1 MEGSNVTE
9 TSGEQVTFRLGELFS
24 GPGGIAA
31 GARAASKSVAGYSI
45 AHAWASDYDSD
56 TCATYKHNFPGTTVI
71 HQDVRTI
78 DIKEQLSPVDGFAF
92 GFPCND
98 FSMVGERKGIEGTFG
113 PLYEYGARVLDEY
126 APKWFVAENVGGL
139 RNSND
144 GLAFEMI
151 LDRLQHASPEHGGYK
166 LYPHLY
172 KFEEYGVPQRRHR
185 ILIVGIRDDIDV
197 EFGIPSPSPYAH
209 IDNSVRKALSDIPG
223 WAENQERTNQSKVV
237 VERLEHIE
245 PGQNAFTAELP
256 PHLQLNVAGAKIS
269 QIYKRLEADKPSY
282 TITGSGGGGTH
293 VYHWEE
299 NRALTNRERARIQ
312 TFPDTFEFKGRKESV
327 RKQIGMAVPV
337 EGARIVFEAILRSFA
352 GEPYETV
359 EPNLQHV
366 VPAKREEALLVS

>member
-1 MEGSNVTE
+1 MTDASPDK
-9 TSGEQVTFRLGELFS
+9 VTFRLGELFS

-31 GARAASKSVAGYSI
+31 GARAASKSVPGYEI

-56 TCATYKHNFPGTTVI
+56 TCATYKHNFPGTRVI

-78 DIKEQLSPVDGFAF
+78 DIKAQLGPIDGFAF

-98 FSMVGERKGIEGTFG
+98 FSMVGERKGIDGTFG

-126 APKWFVAENVGGL
+126 SPKWFVAENVGGL

-172 KFEEYGVPQRRHR
+172 KFEEYGIPQRRHR
-185 ILIVGIRDDIDV
+185 ILIVGIREDIDA
-197 EFGIPSPSPYAH
+197 EFVVPSPRPYAGV
-209 IDNSVRKALSDIPG
+209 DNSVRTALSGIPG
-223 WAENQERTNQSKVV
+223 WAENQERTNQSQAV
-237 VERLEHIE
+237 VERLEHIL
-245 PGQNAFTAELP
+245 PGQNAFTADLP
-256 PHLQLNVAGAKIS
+256 AHLQLNVAGARIS

-293 VYHWEE
+293 VYHWQE

-312 TFPDTFEFKGRKESV
+312 TFPDTFEFKGGKESV

-337 EGARIVFEAILRSFA
+337 EGARIVFEAILRTFA
-352 GEPYETV
+352 GIDYEGI
-359 EPNLQHV
+359 EANLLDV
-366 VPAKREEALLVS
+366 VPPKRQEAVSA

>member
-1 MEGSNVTE
+1 MTE
-9 TSGEQVTFRLGELFS
+9 ENAEKVVFRLGELFS

-31 GARAASKSVAGYSI
+31 GARAASKSVPGLEI
-45 AHAWASDYDSD
+45 AHTWASDYDAD

-71 HQDVRTI
+71 HQDVRTL
-78 DIKEQLSPVDGFAF
+78 DIEGQLSPIDGFAF

-98 FSMVGERKGIEGTFG
+98 FSMVGERKGIDGAFG
-113 PLYEYGARVLDEY
+113 PLYEYGARVLDAH

-151 LDRLQHASPEHGGYK
+151 LDRFQNAASEHGGYR

-185 ILIVGIRDDIDV
+185 ILIVGIRDDVDV
-197 EFGIPSPSPYAH
+197 EFKVPSPAPYADV
-209 IDNSVRKALSDIPG
+209 DNSVRKALSGIPG
-223 WAENQERTNQSKVV
+223 WAENQERTQQSAAV
-237 VERLEHIE
+237 VERLKHIL
-245 PGQNAFTAELP
+245 PGQNAFTADLP
-256 PHLQLNVAGAKIS
+256 DHLQLNVAGARIS
-269 QIYKRLEADKPSY
+269 QIYKRLEAGKPSY

-299 NRALTNRERARIQ
+299 HRALTNRERARIQ
-312 TFPDTFEFKGRKESV
+312 TFPDTFEFKGGKESV

-337 EGARIVFEAILRSFA
+337 EGARVVFEAILRSFA
-352 GEPYETV
+352 GIEYDGV
-359 EPNLQHV
+359 EPNLLHV
-366 VPAKREEALLVS
+366 LPVRRESVLT